1 VVLGIDL
8 PDQKNLPNKIVNQ
21 FTKFYQK
28 LTNSLNSRLVISH
41 LAVALVSIF
50 LMVAFSGRYI
60 FQAANSETEHSL
72 QDLAFAGSNAIQFP
86 IIEVREGRSQPEFIK
101 GMLKRIFADNED
113 LRFTVFTPDGKP
125 MVDSSD
131 TLPTMA
137 TRSNAPE
144 VMDALET
151 DIGRGMSIRSDP
163 HGERFMYVAV
173 LVQREIEVVGILR
186 LAVSMDKSQ
195 EAARESFLI
204 LLGVALLIASGVSLV
219 GWRLASNLA
228 RPIQVL
234 TKAAG
239 NMERGDLG
247 VRVKPTGPQEL
258 HRLAEAFNSMANR
271 LQSNVNELRAFVA
284 NASHELRT
292 PLTVVKL
299 RAEALREG
307 ALEDTEVAERFL
319 GEIET
324 EIDRLVRMVNDLLD
338 LSRTE
343 AGLDTGKR
351 GVLNLI
357 SIAHEVQE
365 TFKIRAS
372 RAEVNL
378 LLDIEPG
385 LPSVIGNEDQLR
397 RVLYN
402 LLENA
407 IKYTPSGGQVEML
420 LRAGPTPGTVR
431 VLVRDSGPGIAP
443 EHLPHVFERFYRA
456 ETSQTR
462 PGMVRGSGL
471 GLAIAKSIVESY
483 GGEMGV
489 SSQLGNGTTFW
500 ADLPSAGTD

>member
-1 VVLGIDL
+1 MDIDL
-8 PDQKNLPNKIVNQ
+8 LDQKNSPKNISSQISKL
-21 FTKFYQK
+21 YQK

-41 LAVALVSIF
+41 LAVALASIV
-50 LMVAFSGRYI
+50 LMAAFTGRYI
-60 FQAANSETEHSL
+60 FQAANAETEHSL
-72 QDLAFAGSNAIQFP
+72 QDLAFAASNAIQLP
-86 IIEVREGRSQPEFIK
+86 IIEVREGRSQPQYIK
-101 GMLKRIFADNED
+101 DLLNRIFADTESM
-113 LRFTVFTPDGKP
+113 RFTVFSPDGNAL
-125 MVDSSD
+125 VDSSD
-131 TLPTMA
+131 RLPERA
-137 TRSNAPE
+137 TRLNAPE
-144 VMDALET
+144 VLDALET
-151 DIGRGMSIRSDP
+151 DVGRGMSIRSDP
-163 HGERFMYVAV
+163 KGKQFMYVAV

-186 LAVSMDKSQ
+186 LAISMEPSQ
-195 EAARESFLI
+195 EAARKSFLL

-219 GWRLASNLA
+219 GWRLASTLS

-258 HRLAEAFNSMANR
+258 QRLAEAFNNMASR

-319 GEIET
+319 EEIGT
-324 EIDRLVRMVNDLLD
+324 EIDRLVHMVNDLLD
-338 LSRTE
+338 LSRME

-351 GVLNLI
+351 GALNL
-357 SIAHEVQE
+357 SGIAHEVYE
-365 TFKIRAS
+365 TFKIRAA

-385 LPSVIGNEDQLR
+385 LPAVSGNEDQLR
-397 RVLYN
+397 RVFYN

-407 IKYTPSGGQVEML
+407 IKYTPANGQVETL
-420 LRAGPTPGTVR
+420 LRVGPNPKTVR

-456 ETSQTR
+456 ETSQSR
-462 PGMVRGSGL
+462 PGTTRGSGL
-471 GLAIAKSIVESY
+471 GLAIAKSIVESH

-500 ADLPSAGTD
+500 ADLPTA